1 MRRSPLRVL
10 GRRAAVA
17 CAALAGILGIAGSA
31 SGASLAY
38 IDAHEVWVSTL
49 DGSRK
54 ERLSAGEGDWIAVTA
69 ADNGRIL
76 GVRLEAGKIFQLAKI
91 QLWDSNGSVLSQGP
105 LPSVAGWNS
114 YVAPLGLDLTSDGVF
129 AVYGYAGQV
138 GFVPNASFP
147 RGHYAILSD
156 TKTNLTPIGQSGY
169 LYPTTVGRRV
179 VAAQGSQVV
188 VQAAD
193 TSNPFSTTWTPIIDT
208 AGTGLS
214 LRRTDVAATGR
225 LAAAELTADPGDDR
239 IAALSLSGIDAPVTV
254 GASADCFLP
263 TVGEATDP
271 TLSQDA
277 TRIAWKDAQ
286 GVKIAGAPSGNTEPC
301 ALASPPIVISATG
314 SSPSIGGADVA
325 QLKPAAPG
333 PAAPGTTPPPA
344 PLAAD
349 AAGQADG
356 RRPHRHQGAAPPDTH
371 PRRREGDRDRIRR
384 REAPRPQGH
393 QADRHRDR
401 RDQRQGRGHRDV
413 AAATEE
419 DGPQVPRPPARRHPG
434 GPDHPGREDHPEVR
448 PPALSRA
455 AGSVTSRSP
464 TPGRGPSGEAGAD
477 GAVAPAGVV
486 RAVRAEAG
494 RPERA

>member
-1 MRRSPLRVL
+1 MTTSPLRVL

-17 CAALAGILGIAGSA
+17 CAALAGLLAMTGTASAASIAYLDGR
-31 SGASLAY
+31 
-38 IDAHEVWVSTL
+38 EVWVSTL

-54 ERLSAGEGDWIAVTA
+54 ERLSAGEGDWIAVAA

-91 QLWDSNGSVLSQGP
+91 QLWDANGTVLSQGP
-105 LPSVAGWNS
+105 LPSEPIGWAS

-138 GFVPNASFP
+138 GLVPSASFP
-147 RGHYAILSD
+147 KGHYAILSD

-193 TSNPFSTTWTPIIDT
+193 TSNPFSITWTPIIDT

-225 LAAAELTADPGDDR
+225 MVAAELTADPGDDK
-239 IAALSLSGIDAPVTV
+239 IAALSVSGIDAPVTV
-254 GASADCFLP
+254 GATADCFLP
-263 TVGEATDP
+263 TVGEAADP
-271 TLSQDA
+271 SFSQDG

-301 ALASPPIVISATG
+301 ALASAPIVISATG

-325 QLKPAAPG
+325 QLKPATPG
-333 PAAPGTTPPPA
+333 PGPGAPGTTPA
-344 PLAAD
+344 GPLALTLPAKATAAALAGAKGLALKVRTPRAGKVTATGSIVAKRLGLKGTRQIVVATGAVSAK
-349 AAGQADG
+349 AAGTVTLRLRLKKAA
-356 RRPHRHQGAAPPDTH
+356 RTYRPRLRGATLVV
-371 PRRREGDRDRIRR
+371 RIT
-384 REAPRPQGH
+384 
-393 QADRHRDR
+393 
-401 RDQRQGRGHRDV
+401 QGR
-413 AAATEE
+413 TT
-419 DGPQVPRPPARRHPG
+419 ARKS
-434 GPDHPGREDHPEVR
+434 VR
-448 PPALSRA
+448 LR
-455 AGSVTSRSP
+455 
-464 TPGRGPSGEAGAD
+464 
-477 GAVAPAGVV
+477 
-486 RAVRAEAG
+486 
-494 RPERA
+494 